1 MWTKWKW
8 TLGRGFQ
15 YGGQKW
21 RLYNIETTDVGQWK
35 RGTDGRSW
43 GQNNIDFIISNDE
56 QMLNN
61 NCRSDEL
68 VFFNEMDHGVYNE
81 ESMIQKSKIG
91 VSMVSTNSPN
101 AFA

>member
-1 MWTKWKW
+1 
-8 TLGRGFQ
+8 
-15 YGGQKW
+15 
-21 RLYNIETTDVGQWK
+21 
-35 RGTDGRSW
+35 
-43 GQNNIDFIISNDE
+43 
-56 QMLNN
+56 MLNN